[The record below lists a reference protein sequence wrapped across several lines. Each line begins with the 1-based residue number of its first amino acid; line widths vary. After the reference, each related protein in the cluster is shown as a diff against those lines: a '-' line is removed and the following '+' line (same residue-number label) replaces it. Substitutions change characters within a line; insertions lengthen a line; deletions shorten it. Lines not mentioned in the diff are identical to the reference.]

1 MAATYGEKADI
12 VSKIAQRSERMKLF
26 KDAIVHY
33 VRSPPRLAGTCLCT
47 SRHALTNMH
56 TCTQGTYVHCMAV
69 HVYKEDPR
77 NNADVVL
84 SKVNM
89 ARRIFTHRNLLE
101 GELQRRDRKYVAPM
115 ISVPQQLAPWE
126 WQEWLTMLRSQ
137 SIEPLLARFGLVRIE
152 SQRSHEMVSDRCAQA
167 GRPCARPMHA
177 ARFFLGQGL
186 HEHDERAALRC
197 AENGVRHGLERHRQP
212 QHQHRGPY
220 HQQPQQ
226 PQLHGQHGHWKCA
239 GRALSAWAGLRSSAL
254 LEQASRLA
262 PGPTRLACKQFFFIF
277 FTMEKTWMDTQAVG

>member
-177 ARFFLGQGL
+177 ARFFLGK
-186 HEHDERAALRC
+186 DCMSMTSVPPCAAQKM
-197 AENGVRHGLERHRQP
+197 A
-212 QHQHRGPY
+212 
-220 HQQPQQ
+220 
-226 PQLHGQHGHWKCA
+226 
-239 GRALSAWAGLRSSAL
+239 SAM
-254 LEQASRLA
+254 ASNVTVNPNINIA
-262 PGPTRLACKQFFFIF
+262 GPTINNHNNPNFMVNTGTGNVQ
-277 FTMEKTWMDTQAVG
+277 GGH